1 MIIICYTQTIIGDS
15 WVGGYMKKVIV
26 ELRDFSKSYGD
37 KTVIENI
44 NLSVYEGEFLTLLG
58 SSGCGKTTILRSIS
72 GLDKPTKGKVFI
84 DGEDVTELEPPQRQ
98 VNTIFQNYAL
108 FPLMTI
114 EDNVAFGLKMK
125 NVPKD
130 EMKDRVSK
138 MLELV
143 HLEGYEKRKPK
154 ELSGG
159 EQQRVSIIRGLINNP
174 KVLLLDEPL
183 SALDLKLRKKMHV
196 ELKQLQKK
204 LGITF
209 IYVTHDQDEALSM
222 SDRIVLLKDGKIEQI
237 GSPVDIY
244 EKPNSLYAADFIGE
258 INKFTGEI
266 VSETPEKFKVKIND
280 DLELS
285 ILETKKYKIG
295 DKIHVV
301 VRPENIKIS
310 TTERKTNCLKG
321 VISEQIYDGSFTKV
335 MIKVNKQTYK
345 SIISGNDKLYKK
357 GDEVYIYWT
366 IEDAII
372 LGCDADEEK

>member
-1 MIIICYTQTIIGDS
+1 
-15 WVGGYMKKVIV
+15 MKKVIV
-26 ELRDFSKSYGD
+26 ELRNFSKSYGD
-37 KTVIENI
+37 KNVIENI
-44 NLSVYEGEFLTLLG
+44 NLTVFEGEFLTLLG

-72 GLDKPTKGKVFI
+72 GLDKPTKGKVYI
-84 DGEDVTELEPPQRQ
+84 DGEDVTNLEPPQRQ

-114 EDNVAFGLKMK
+114 EENVAFGLKMK
-125 NVPKD
+125 KIAKD
-130 EMKDRVSK
+130 EINERVAK

-222 SDRIVLLKDGKIEQI
+222 SDRIVLLKDGRIEQI
-237 GSPVDIY
+237 GTPVEIY
-244 EKPNSLYAADFIGE
+244 ERPNSLYVADFIGE
-258 INKFTGEI
+258 INKFSGEI
-266 VSETPEKFKVKIND
+266 VSETPEKFKVKITD
-280 DLELS
+280 ELELS
-285 ILETKKYKIG
+285 ILDNKDFKVG
-295 DKIHVV
+295 DKVDVV

-310 TTERKTNCLKG
+310 KTERKTNCLKG
-321 VISEQIYDGSFTKV
+321 IVSEQVYDGAFTKV
-335 MIKVNKQTYK
+335 MIKVDKQIYK

-357 GDEVYIYWT
+357 GDEVYLYWT

-372 LGCDADEEK
+372 LGSEDNEEK

>member
-1 MIIICYTQTIIGDS
+1 
-15 WVGGYMKKVIV
+15 MKKVIV
-26 ELRDFSKSYGD
+26 ELRNFSKSYGD

-72 GLDKPTKGKVFI
+72 GLDKPTKGKVYI
-84 DGEDVTELEPPQRQ
+84 DGDDVTELEPPQRQ

-130 EMKDRVSK
+130 EIKERVAK
-138 MLELV
+138 MMELV

-183 SALDLKLRKKMHV
+183 SALDLKLRKKMHI

-237 GSPVDIY
+237 GSPVDMY
-244 EKPNSLYAADFIGE
+244 EKPNSLYVADFIGE

-280 DLELS
+280 ELELS
-285 ILETKKYKIG
+285 ILDNKKIKVG
-295 DKIHVV
+295 DKIHVI

-335 MIKVNKQTYK
+335 MIKVDKQIYK
-345 SIISGNDKLYKK
+345 AIISGNDKLYKK

-372 LGCDADEEK
+372 LGCEDDEEK